1 MWIVDKKMSL
11 SSAQLILKMFEHSL
25 SKGRNLAL
33 RFKNL
38 GLTKL
43 TLRRLN
49 LSQLRILVLGYTLI
63 VIVISLLLMLPV
75 SNAHGQSQSFI
86 DALFMASS
94 GISTTGLTVVKIGEY
109 YSLFGQ
115 VILLIDFQ
123 IGGIGYMALFI
134 FLGYLLQIDFSLKSH
149 LVATESLSGA
159 RIGRNYS
166 FFSKVIFFTMVF
178 ELTGG
183 LILGTYWMR
192 DFSWAHALYLGV
204 FHSISAFC
212 TAGFCLFPE
221 SLIPYSNSLVVNAV
235 IVILSLAG
243 GIGFFVLNEAIFALR
258 MKMIRKRNRK
268 LSVHTRL
275 AILVTAVLISISS
288 TIIFFSE
295 QWSSSLSFFKKAL
308 YSSFQ
313 AISASTTDGF
323 NTLNI
328 SAMSV
333 PSLFIIILLM
343 LTGASPGST
352 GGGIKTT
359 TLGSIFLYI
368 KAQLTGQ
375 RDTNFFK
382 QRIPEETIRKSFS
395 IFFLFAGIMVLDLLL
410 MATTENA
417 PFLAILFESASA
429 LGNTGLSMGI
439 TSNLSWIGK
448 LALSMTMFIG
458 RVGPLTIGMALVGRS
473 KEVRFSYADGEVYV
487 G

>member
-1 MWIVDKKMSL
+1 MSL
-11 SSAQLILKMFEHSL
+11 SSAQQILKMFEQSL
-25 SKGRNLAL
+25 SKGRNLTH

-38 GLTKL
+38 GLMKL

-49 LSQLRILVLGYTLI
+49 LSPLQILAVGYFLI
-63 VIVISLLLMLPV
+63 VLVISLLLMMPV
-75 SNAHGQSQSFI
+75 SNAQGQSQSFI

-94 GISTTGLTVVKIGEY
+94 GISTTGLTVVNIGEY

-115 VILLIDFQ
+115 VTLLIDFQ

-134 FLGYLLQIDFSLKSH
+134 FLGYLLQIDFSLKSR
-149 LVATESLSGA
+149 LVAAESLSGA
-159 RIGRNYS
+159 RIGRSYS
-166 FFSKVIFFTMVF
+166 FFSKVIFFTLVF
-178 ELTGG
+178 ELAGG

-192 DFSWAHALYLGV
+192 DFSWTHALYLGI

-221 SLIPYSNSLVVNAV
+221 SLVPYSHSFVVNAV
-235 IVILSLAG
+235 IIILSLAG
-243 GIGFFVLNEAIFALR
+243 GIGFFVLNEIIFVAR
-258 MKMIRKRNRK
+258 MKMSWQRNRK
-268 LSVHTRL
+268 LSTHTQL
-275 AILVTAVLISISS
+275 AILVTTILITISS

-295 QWSSSLSFFKKAL
+295 QWSPSLSFIKKAM

-313 AISASTTDGF
+313 AVSASTTDGF

-328 SAMSV
+328 STMAM

-343 LTGASPGST
+343 LIGASPGST

-359 TLGSIFLYI
+359 TFGTIFLYI

-375 RDTNFFK
+375 RDVNFFK

-395 IFFLFAGIMVLDLLL
+395 IFFLFAGIMILDLLL

-417 PFLAILFESASA
+417 SFLAILFESASA

-439 TSNLSWIGK
+439 TSNLTWIGK

-473 KEVRFSYADGEVYV
+473 KEARFSYVDGEVYV